1 MTPDLLTEEKG
12 QGVIMSGFGRGGRG
26 ALLLKV
32 GIILSE
38 TDCGKI
44 FRHPVN
50 SRNSAVSTDFTTFLN
65 FSRENLANQRLF
77 KQQWKLVLGA
87 SRLSL

>member
-12 QGVIMSGFGRGGRG
+12 QGVIMSGFGRGGR
-26 ALLLKV
+26 
-32 GIILSE
+32 SE